1 MKQVAG
7 AGALFLITLCGAA
20 QADNTLLD
28 SVRTKDSQA
37 IGYSL
42 SSYANNDSQSSTKAF
57 NVGLAYQGVKT
68 FGGEKFVLFDVDYA
82 TGPDSYSGS
91 MGDLVIPKYFY
102 NLKLSIGKDFVYDTY
117 ILSPYIGLGY
127 RFLSQSGGGLFTST
141 GSYFYDRQSTYNYIP
156 LGLKRRIAL
165 ADGATLE
172 TTVEYDYL
180 ISGNQ
185 YSGLSA
191 ANNVST
197 YSDATNVNN
206 KQNSG
211 YGLNASLMYRRPDGW
226 SFGPYWKYWNIDGSE
241 SALRSY
247 KLSGALTSVPV
258 TEPANT
264 TEEFGIRAMYKF

>member
-42 SSYANNDSQSSTKAF
+42 SSYANNDSESSFKAF
-57 NVGLAYQGVKT
+57 NFGLIYQGIKT
-68 FGGEKFVLFDVDYA
+68 WGAEKFVVFDVDYA
-82 TGPDSYSGS
+82 MGPDTYQGS
-91 MGDLVIPKYFY
+91 LGTLIIPKYYY
-102 NLKLSIGKDFVYDTY
+102 NLKLSIGKDLVYDSY

-127 RFLSQSGGGLFTST
+127 RFLRQNGGGLFTST
-141 GSYFYDRQSTYNYIP
+141 GNYFYDRQSTYNYIP

-185 YSGLSA
+185 YNGLSA
-191 ANNVST
+191 ANNSGSGI
-197 YSDATNVNN
+197 SDATNINN

-226 SFGPYWKYWNIDGSE
+226 SFGPYWKYWNIEASE
-241 SALRSY
+241 AASY
-247 KLSGALTSVPV
+247 SSTTQAV
-258 TEPANT
+258 TERANT
-264 TEEFGIRAMYKF
+264 TDEFGIRAMYKF

>member
-1 MKQVAG
+1 MIKRTTVLA
-7 AGALFLITLCGAA
+7 AFLALGGAA
-20 QADNTLLD
+20 RADNAPLD

-37 IGYSL
+37 LGLSL
-42 SSYANNDSQSSTKAF
+42 SSYSNKDADSSFKAF
-57 NVGLAYQGVKT
+57 NFGLVYQGIKT
-68 FGGEKFVLFDVDYA
+68 LGGEKFVVFDADYA
-82 TGPDSYSGS
+82 SGPDTYSGS
-91 MGDLVIPKYFY
+91 RGDLVIPKYYY
-102 NLKLSIGKDFVYDTY
+102 NLKLSIGKDWVYDSY
-117 ILSPYIGLGY
+117 VLSPYIGLGY

-141 GSYFYDRQSTYNYIP
+141 GNYFYDRQSTYNYIP
-156 LGLKRRIAL
+156 VGLKRRIAL

-191 ANNVST
+191 ANNASGYT
-197 YSDATNVNN
+197 DATNVNN

-226 SFGPYWKYWNIDGSE
+226 SFGPYWKYWNIDASE

-247 KLSGALTSVPV
+247 NSANYPV
-258 TEPANT
+258 TELANT
-264 TEEFGIRAMYKF
+264 TEEFGIKAMYKF